1 MGSRRRY
8 YRRVV
13 RVRTTSSCAT
23 LPVTVLIALLVAPV
37 AGDARADQAQNFP
50 SEERWTIAFKDQ
62 PVAAPVAS
70 GERIVVA
77 LQNVVSAHT
86 LQKGEV
92 LWTAKINADGPL
104 VATADRVLVPSAG
117 VVIALDASTGV
128 EVWKLPIAGITA
140 PMVAH
145 GEFVF
150 IAAGEH
156 LAAYSL
162 SDGAMAWTT
171 AGWAKSL
178 GVVEE
183 RSAVNANWLY
193 VPVADGRIVT
203 LDISTGVK
211 IWEIEKIGIKP
222 AQPLVAGDRL
232 FAGSE
237 AKRFCSFRTTD
248 GEKLWCQDEIGAA
261 TVGAPAVDASRV
273 YFVALDNQIR
283 ALDRNGSVKWKKDLG
298 YRPSAGPTIV
308 GNTVSAPGK
317 TKKLIA
323 FDVATGKPAS
333 HLAVGEDL
341 VFPTV
346 FIPASERL
354 PLRVAVLYGGLNNE
368 WKLTL
373 AGPPPPVLPSIKV
386 EPLTTLPGRVVR
398 LPAGRA
404 PRE

>member
-1 MGSRRRY
+1 
-8 YRRVV
+8 VV

-23 LPVTVLIALLVAPV
+23 VPVTVLIALLAAPV
-37 AGDARADQAQNFP
+37 AVDARADQAQTFP
-50 SEERWTIAFKDQ
+50 SEERWTIAFKER

-70 GERIVVA
+70 AERIFVA
-77 LQNVVSAHT
+77 RQNVVSAHT
-86 LQKGEV
+86 LLKGDV
-92 LWTAKINADGPL
+92 LWTTKITADGPL
-104 VATADRVLVPSAG
+104 VATAERVLVPSAG
-117 VVIALDASTGV
+117 SVTALDASTGA
-128 EVWKLPIAGITA
+128 EVWKLPVEGITA

-145 GEFVF
+145 GDFVF
-150 IAAGEH
+150 IAAAEH
-156 LAAYSL
+156 LAAYSVA
-162 SDGAMAWTT
+162 DGSIAWTT

-183 RSAVNANWLY
+183 RSAINANWLY
-193 VPVADGRIVT
+193 VPVADGRIVA
-203 LDISTGVK
+203 LDLSTGVR
-211 IWEIEKIGIKP
+211 IWETDRIGIKP
-222 AQPLVAGDRL
+222 AQPTVAGDRL

-248 GEKLWCQDEIGAA
+248 GERLWCQDEIGAP

-273 YFVALDNQIR
+273 YIVALDNQIWVF
-283 ALDRNGSVKWKKDLG
+283 DRRDGGREWKKDLG
-298 YRPSAGPTIV
+298 YRPSAGPAIV
-308 GNTVSAPGK
+308 GTTVSAPGK
-317 TKKLIA
+317 TKKVIA
-323 FDVATGKPAS
+323 FDVATRKEAA
-333 HLAVGEDL
+333 HLAVSEDL

-346 FIPASERL
+346 FIPPSEGL

-373 AGPPPPVLPSIKV
+373 AGPPPPALPSITV